1 MGPYRARYRVYSE
14 ASSKSI
20 EWGHGYALVSAPC
33 WRCWRW
39 RSLVLELLVVLVVL
53 VVVVLVVA
61 WYSVWRG
68 I

>member
-1 MGPYRARYRVYSE
+1 VGPYRARYRVYSA

-39 RSLVLELLVVLVVL
+39 RSLVLELVVVVVLVV
-53 VVVVLVVA
+53 VVA